1 MTQPRFELAFL
12 APRFW
17 GHWLVML
24 MMAVCIILPRRL
36 VLKVGGALGDM
47 FYRSNEK
54 RRKIA
59 EINVQMCFPDL
70 SVDQHQRLVRQH
82 YRLYGRALI
91 DYGVLWWGSTARIDS
106 LCTVTG
112 KDILKNLEKA
122 GRPVLLITPHTVGI
136 DMGGA
141 LIARLICGVSM
152 MKRARDP
159 LLTWRLWR
167 GRCRFDAIILMR
179 DQGLRRLVKA
189 IRGGRIAYLI
199 PDEDLGDANSLFAP
213 FFDIP
218 TATVPV
224 VGWLAKLTDAA
235 VVPVFTRMLDN
246 GRYVF
251 DIKPPLSGFP
261 LGNEQ
266 SDAATVNSVFEA
278 GIRSAP
284 EQALWTFKWFE
295 TRPGTDISPYD

>member
-1 MTQPRFELAFL
+1 
-12 APRFW
+12 
-17 GHWLVML
+17 
-24 MMAVCIILPRRL
+24 
-36 VLKVGGALGDM
+36 
-47 FYRSNEK
+47 
-54 RRKIA
+54 
-59 EINVQMCFPDL
+59 
-70 SVDQHQRLVRQH
+70 
-82 YRLYGRALI
+82 
-91 DYGVLWWGSTARIDS
+91 
-106 LCTVTG
+106 
-112 KDILKNLEKA
+112 
-122 GRPVLLITPHTVGI
+122 
-136 DMGGA
+136 
-141 LIARLICGVSM
+141 
-152 MKRARDP
+152 
-159 LLTWRLWR
+159 
-167 GRCRFDAIILMR
+167 MR

-284 EQALWTFKWFE
+284 EQALWTFKWFK